1 MTQQTPVVPLETY
14 GPREWI
20 QLAGSE
26 SVKATRTLALKWWAL
41 GSGFPDPEPLFSM
54 VKNGED
60 PYSTANRMVEKLLE
74 EKKRNGTIL
83 LLRGKVK
90 EFYKFADIPFK
101 EDLYERR
108 VKRVKKLMP
117 MPGHIDP
124 ERVPE
129 LFRISPL
136 GLQALF
142 AFLISTGCRIGD
154 ALKVRVQDIQFGQ
167 MPGRVLFYADQ
178 TKTGEPRVSFLTT
191 RTLALL
197 KEWLL
202 EQYGKGVALS
212 EEQVFAPLHS
222 EDNAYHRIMPYLKKA
237 ELTEIGH
244 DGKWTVHPHTFRTF
258 NLNQAKKAGYD
269 RDWAETLVGHNIG
282 VQAHY
287 QDIEEMA
294 GSWLEKVEPR
304 LDKLMFYTEPD
315 SMQKPKE
322 DLDRKPK
329 P

>member
-20 QLAGSE
+20 ALASSE
-26 SVKATRTLALKWWAL
+26 SVKRTRTLALKWWAL
-41 GSGFPDPEPLFSM
+41 GSGYPSPEPVFGM
-54 VKNGED
+54 VKAGED
-60 PYSTANRMVEKLLE
+60 PYSAANRMVEKLIE

-83 LLRGKVK
+83 LLRGKIK

-108 VKRVKKLMP
+108 VRKVKKLMP

-124 ERVPE
+124 ARVPE

-142 AFLISTGCRIGD
+142 AFMISTGCRIGD
-154 ALKVRVQDIQFGQ
+154 ALKVRLEDIDFKQK
-167 MPGRVLFYADQ
+167 PGRVSFYADQ

-191 RTLALL
+191 RTLNLL
-197 KEWLL
+197 RTWLVGKEDRG
-202 EQYGKGVALS
+202 QGPG
-212 EEQVFAPLHS
+212 QDPIFAFFKT
-222 EDNAYHRIMPYLKKA
+222 EDNAYHRIMPYLKKTG
-237 ELTEIGH
+237 LTQIGH

-269 RDWAETLVGHNIG
+269 RDWAEMLVGHNIG

-304 LDKLMFYTEPD
+304 LDKLMESV
-315 SMQKPKE
+315 SMQKPRE
-322 DLDRKPK
+322 D
-329 P
+329 

>member
-1 MTQQTPVVPLETY
+1 MTQQTPVIPLEQY

-20 QLAGSE
+20 SLASSE
-26 SVKATRTLALKWWAL
+26 SVKRTRTLALKWWSL
-41 GSGFPDPEPLFSM
+41 GSGFPQPEPLFAM
-54 VKNGED
+54 VRSYGED
-60 PYSTANRMVEKLLE
+60 PYSAANRMVEKLIE

-83 LLRGKVK
+83 LLRGKIK

-108 VKRVKKLMP
+108 VRKVRKLMP

-124 ERVPE
+124 ARVPE
-129 LFRISPL
+129 LFKISPL

-142 AFLISTGCRIGD
+142 AFMISTGCRIGD
-154 ALKVRVQDIQFGQ
+154 ALKVRLEDIQFGQ
-167 MPGRVLFYADQ
+167 MPGRVQFYADQ
-178 TKTGEPRVSFLTT
+178 TKTGEPRISFLTT

-197 KEWLL
+197 RTWLVGKEDRGRGPGD
-202 EQYGKGVALS
+202 QPIFGFFKT
-212 EEQVFAPLHS
+212 
-222 EDNAYHRIMPYLKKA
+222 EDNAYHRIMPYLRKA
-237 ELTEIGH
+237 GLTQIGH

-269 RDWAETLVGHNIG
+269 HDWAEMLVGHNIG

-304 LDKLMFYTEPD
+304 LDKLMEVV
-315 SMQKPKE
+315 
-322 DLDRKPK
+322 
-329 P
+329 

>member
-1 MTQQTPVVPLETY
+1 MVLSHQTPVVPLEQY

-20 QLAGSE
+20 SLASSN

-41 GSGFPDPEPLFSM
+41 GSGFPNPEPVFSM
-54 VKNGED
+54 VKAGED
-60 PYSTANRMVEKLLE
+60 PYSAANRMVEKLIE

-83 LLRGKVK
+83 VLRGKIK

-108 VKRVKKLMP
+108 VKKVRKLMP

-124 ERVPE
+124 ARVPE
-129 LFRISPL
+129 LFKISPL

-154 ALKVRVQDIQFGQ
+154 AMKVRFEDINFNQK
-167 MPGRVLFYADQ
+167 PGRVSFYADQ
-178 TKTGEPRVSFLTT
+178 TKTGEPRISFLTARALGLL
-191 RTLALL
+191 RT
-197 KEWLL
+197 WLY
-202 EQYGKGVALS
+202 QGSGKDPIFGFF
-212 EEQVFAPLHS
+212 QT

-237 ELTEIGH
+237 GLTQIGH

-258 NLNQAKKAGYD
+258 NLNQSKKAGYD
-269 RDWAETLVGHNIG
+269 RDWAEMLVGHNIG

-304 LDKLMFYTEPD
+304 LDKLMET
-315 SMQKPKE
+315 KE
-322 DLDRKPK
+322 
-329 P
+329 